1 MAEKQFN
8 KGDVVFRQGDDA
20 DCFYTVI
27 EGSVGIFA
35 NYDGGSE
42 YLLSEI
48 TKGQYFGEMAVI
60 DASPRSAGA
69 VALEDGTRLNQIS
82 TEELNQYFQDNP
94 DNITQL
100 MKVLSK
106 RLRDLTREYD
116 EAKAIAAKL
125 GADGMDPDE
134 ATQRQLQKYTYYYK
148 TRPAVR
154 NRPSAETIREEKE
167 AGNHSAGFSKNV
179 VSYPK
184 GTVICKQGDLVECM
198 YDIHWGRVGIYTNY
212 GTPDQIE
219 LSVLSSNNF
228 FGEMGM
234 VSGEPRSATVV
245 ALEDQTTIEIIRPE
259 DFYELFEKNPVKVDM
274 ILRHLSS
281 RLRKLTS
288 QYLDVCGMISEKTG
302 NAG

>member
-8 KGDVVFRQGDDA
+8 KKDVVFRQGDAA

-35 NYDGGSE
+35 DYGDGNE
-42 YLLSEI
+42 YLLAEI
-48 TKGQYFGEMAVI
+48 KEGQFFGEMAVI
-60 DASPRSAGA
+60 DSSPRSASA
-69 VALEDGTRLNQIS
+69 VALKDGTRLNQIS
-82 TEELNQYFQDNP
+82 TEELNRYFQDNP
-94 DNITQL
+94 ENITQL
-100 MKVLSK
+100 MKALSR

-125 GADGMDPDE
+125 GADSSNPDE
-134 ATQRQLQKYTYYYK
+134 ATQRQLQKYSYYYK
-148 TRPAVR
+148 SRPADR

-167 AGNHSAGFSKNV
+167 ARNHSAGFSKNV

-184 GTVICKQGDLVECM
+184 RTVICKQGDLVECM

-212 GTPDQIE
+212 GTPDQVE
-219 LSVLSSNNF
+219 LSVLSSNSF

-234 VSGEPRSATVV
+234 VSGEPRSATAV
-245 ALEDQTTIEIIRPE
+245 ALDDQTTVEIIRPE

-274 ILRHLSS
+274 ILRHLST

-288 QYLDVCGMISEKTG
+288 LYLDVCRAISEKTG